1 MGYLVSASGKVL
13 GPNFNPNL
21 LLADC
26 CWVRG
31 GIGARS
37 WQRGS
42 ETILLQ
48 PTPPFYTTLAVR
60 FFLQLKHCHSSFFIF
75 PRQLSSLDT
84 SLCDF

>member
-1 MGYLVSASGKVL
+1 MQVVASVKVL
-13 GPNFNPNL
+13 GSNFNHNL

-31 GIGARS
+31 VVGARN

-60 FFLQLKHCHSSFFIF
+60 FF
-75 PRQLSSLDT
+75 PV
-84 SLCDF
+84 